1 MGRQAH
7 IFIEIE
13 TQPVGTN
20 LALLLAAKPAQLLPH
35 RRVNRH
41 HGAAGGQAQGPLRLG
56 LAGLQQ
62 ALGRSCRHGLGVS
75 QCKQL
80 HAQGLA

>member
-1 MGRQAH
+1 MGPQAH

-13 TQPVGTN
+13 AQPVGTN
-20 LALLLAAKPAQLLPH
+20 LPLLLAAKPAQLLPH
-35 RRVNRH
+35 RRINRQ
-41 HGAAGGQAQGPLRLG
+41 HGAPGGQTQGPLRLG

-62 ALGRSCRHGLGVS
+62 ALGRSCRHGQGVG
-75 QCKQL
+75 QCKQF